1 MLEVHDLSVRY
12 PGRPPLTA
20 VESVSFTVR
29 DGGSHGLVGES
40 GSGKSSV
47 AKALV
52 GLAPISSGRVRIGG
66 HDVTGAIGLSRRRS
80 RLLRDQVQMVFQDPR
95 ASLSPRRPVGASVAD
110 AVEARGVGDGLE
122 QRREVERLFD
132 VVALPKALITRYPH
146 ELSGGQA
153 QRVSIA
159 RALGRNPRLLLLD
172 EVTAS
177 LDVSVQASVLNLLRE
192 LRDELGLTY
201 VVIAHDLAVIRYL
214 CDDVTVMQLG
224 TPVEQAP
231 ASELFAEPRHPY
243 TRILIDSVPQ
253 LDGSGDF
260 LTQRL
265 VGEMPDPHDRPNGCV
280 FSSRCPIGPTV
291 HQERRSCVEVRPTCD
306 PGLEHA
312 VACHFPLDGS
322 SPSASGSHLPV
333 VFGRLDRRVSP

>member
-1 MLEVHDLSVRY
+1 MLEVEDLSVRY

-20 VESVSFTVR
+20 VESVSVTVPA
-29 DGGSHGLVGES
+29 GGSHGLVGES

-52 GLAPISSGRVRIGG
+52 GLAPISSGRIRIGG
-66 HDVTGAIGLSRRRS
+66 HDVTGAIGLSRKRS

-95 ASLSPRRPVGASVAD
+95 ASLSPRRPVGGSVAD
-110 AVEARGVGDGLE
+110 AVEARGVTDRGELT
-122 QRREVERLFD
+122 REVERLFEL
-132 VVALPKALITRYPH
+132 VALPAALIARYPH

-159 RALGRNPRLLLLD
+159 RALGRSPRLLLLD

-177 LDVSVQASVLNLLRE
+177 LDVSVQASVLNLLRD
-192 LRDELGLTY
+192 LRRELGLTY
-201 VVIAHDLAVIRYL
+201 LVIAHDLAVIRYL

-224 TPVEQAP
+224 TPVEQAR
-231 ASELFAEPRHPY
+231 ATELFAAPRHPY
-243 TRILIDSVPQ
+243 TRVLIDSVPQ

-265 VGEMPDPHDRPNGCV
+265 VGEMPDPHDRPDGCV
-280 FSSRCPIGPTV
+280 FCSRCPIGPTV
-291 HQERRSCVEVRPTCD
+291 NPERRTCVDVRPTFD
-306 PGLEHA
+306 PGSQHA
-312 VACHFPLDGS
+312 VACHFPLEVAAPTRS
-322 SPSASGSHLPV
+322 
-333 VFGRLDRRVSP
+333 